1 MLNPT
6 SCQHPVINYLCYHQ
20 DHRHC
25 SFNNLCYSPHL
36 DRYIFFHSGNKSV
49 ISGLDDPSE
58 QFNLV
63 RLSTLTG
70 NNEFYLNY
78 ISMPQSSSD
87 RFDIEFVESPGEL

>member
-1 MLNPT
+1 MKIIIIVHSTICATLHT
-6 SCQHPVINYLCYHQ
+6 LIGT
-20 DHRHC
+20 
-25 SFNNLCYSPHL
+25 
-36 DRYIFFHSGNKSV
+36 YIFFHSGNKSV

-87 RFDIEFVESPGEL
+87 RFDIEFVESPGEFI